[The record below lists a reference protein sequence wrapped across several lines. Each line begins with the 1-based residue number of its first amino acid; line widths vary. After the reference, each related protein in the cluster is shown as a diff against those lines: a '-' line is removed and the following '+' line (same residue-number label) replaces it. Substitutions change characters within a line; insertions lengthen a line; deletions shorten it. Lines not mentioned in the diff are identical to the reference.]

1 MAEGLLL
8 IEEEIEDYE
17 LAASNAVSMYVS
29 PMIHRLARIAAQVEV
44 LQNVA
49 MEWFKLVGVRD
60 HEGFGVSGLKS
71 IGAGAAGM
79 ASD

>member
-8 IEEEIEDYE
+8 IEEGREDYK
-17 LAASNAVSMYVS
+17 LAASNIVSTSVS
-29 PMIHRLARIAAQVEV
+29 PMMHRLTRIATQGEV

-49 MEWFKLVGVRD
+49 MGWFKLIGVRD
-60 HEGFGVSGLKS
+60 HEDFGVSGLKS